1 MQRVPQWA
9 ARESAAPATALKSF
23 DVEYDVIVV
32 GAGGGGLPAALFSRW
47 LGNSVALV
55 EKADTVGGTARKAA
69 FWYWVPNNRPM
80 RDAGLVD
87 DKDDCLRYM
96 ARLAR
101 PERYNPN
108 APMLGLEQWEFEAFE
123 AIYESAS
130 PAAEL
135 LHERGALRYRHC
147 ADVTDYWAEL
157 PENKAPRGRVL
168 VPEGACESM
177 SDGGKVAIESMHT
190 AALRDGVQVMTGVR
204 VQRLVRNMHGEV
216 VGVQG
221 TRATGE
227 KLTLGARKGVIFATG
242 GFTHD
247 AALRTN
253 FLHAPF
259 VGGCAARTNE
269 GDFVRMASA
278 AGAQL
283 RNMNYAWMC
292 PVALERVAAGGDD
305 FTGTFSV
312 GGDSMLWVN
321 KTGHRVVNEKLAY
334 NEIAQRF
341 FEWDPQRAE
350 YPNFVQ
356 IAVWDRRSQEHS
368 ASSEYGRLIRPG
380 AGNEAFELRG
390 ETLDELTQAIRD
402 RLQKYAHLTGNAR
415 LSDDFAINL
424 RASIARFNAFAREG
438 RDHDFLRGDR
448 AVERMFNGPTG
459 EPYGHDNPTLYP
471 LAGSGPYYAALV
483 AGGTLDTKGGPLADA
498 NGQVLDD
505 VGNPIPGL
513 YGVGNCVASASARAY
528 WAGGGTLG
536 PIIAFAWRATHAADA
551 QRVRSVMPVEATAG

>member
-1 MQRVPQWA
+1 MHQSLTWA
-9 ARESAAPATALKSF
+9 RRETAAPGPQPAAF
-23 DVEYDVIVV
+23 DGEFDVIVV
-32 GAGGGGLPAALFSRW
+32 GAGGGGLPAALFARW
-47 LGNSVALV
+47 LGNSVVIV
-55 EKADTVGGTARKAA
+55 EKADVVGGTARKAA

-80 RDAGLVD
+80 REAGLID

-101 PERYNPN
+101 PERYQPD
-108 APMLGLEQWEFEAFE
+108 APLLGLELWEYEAFE
-123 AIYESAS
+123 AIYESAA
-130 PAAEL
+130 PAAQA

-147 ADVTDYWAEL
+147 ADVTDYWAEM

-168 VPEGACESM
+168 LPADACESM
-177 SDGGKVAIESMHT
+177 SDGGKVAVESMQA
-190 AALRDGVQVMTGVR
+190 AALRDGVQIMTGVR
-204 VQRLVRNMHGEV
+204 VQRVIRNGIGEV
-216 VGVQG
+216 AGVQA
-221 TRATGE
+221 TRASGE
-227 KLTLGARKGVIFATG
+227 QVTLRARKAVIFATG

-247 AALRTN
+247 PALRAN

-259 VGGCAARTNE
+259 IGGCAARSNE
-269 GDFVRMASA
+269 GDFVRIASA

-321 KTGHRVVNEKLAY
+321 KTGQRVVNEKLAY
-334 NEIAQRF
+334 NEIAQTF

-356 IAVWDRRSQEHS
+356 IAIWDQRSQQHC
-368 ASSEYGRLIRPG
+368 ASTEYGRLIRPS

-390 ETLDELTQAIRD
+390 ETLDELTDAIRE
-402 RLQKYAHLTGNAR
+402 RLHKYAHLTGNAQ
-415 LSDDFAINL
+415 LGDDFATNL
-424 RASIARFNAFAREG
+424 RASIARFNTFAREG
-438 RDHDFLRGDR
+438 KDHDFRRGER
-448 AVERMFNGPTG
+448 LVERMFNGPTG
-459 EPYGHDNPTLYP
+459 EPLAHGNPTLYP
-471 LAGSGPYYAALV
+471 LADTGPYYAALV
-483 AGGTLDTKGGPLADA
+483 AGGTLDTKGGPLTNASA
-498 NGQVLDD
+498 QVLNDL
-505 VGNPIPGL
+505 GEPIPGL

-536 PIIAFAWRATHAADA
+536 PIIAFAWRAAHAAHN
-551 QRVRSVMPVEATAG
+551 EAIKQTAPAEAALG

>member
-1 MQRVPQWA
+1 MHQSLKWA
-9 ARESAAPATALKSF
+9 RRETAAPATQPAACDGEF
-23 DVEYDVIVV
+23 DVVVV
-32 GAGGGGLPAALFSRW
+32 GAGGGGLPAALFARW

-55 EKADTVGGTARKAA
+55 EKAGTVGGTARKAA

-80 RDAGLVD
+80 REAGLVD

-101 PERYNPN
+101 PERYQPD
-108 APMLGLEQWEFEAFE
+108 APLLGLEPWEYDAFE

-130 PAAEL
+130 PAAEA

-147 ADVTDYWAEL
+147 ADVTDYWAEM

-168 VPEGACESM
+168 LPADACESM
-177 SDGGKVAIESMHT
+177 SDGGKVAVESMQA
-190 AALRDGVQVMTGVR
+190 AALRDGVQIMTGVR
-204 VQRLVRNMHGEV
+204 VQRIVRNGTGEV

-221 TRATGE
+221 TRASGE
-227 KLTLGARKGVIFATG
+227 PLTLSARKAVIFATG

-247 AALRTN
+247 PVLRAN

-259 VGGCAARTNE
+259 VGGCATRSNE
-269 GDFVRMASA
+269 GDFVRIASA

-292 PVALERVAAGGDD
+292 PVALEHVAAGGDD

-321 KTGHRVVNEKLAY
+321 KTGQRVVNEKLAY
-334 NEIAQRF
+334 NEIAQTF

-356 IAVWDRRSQEHS
+356 IAIWDQRSQQHC
-368 ASSEYGRLIRPG
+368 ASTEYGRLIRPG

-390 ETLDELTQAIRD
+390 ETLEELTGAIRE
-402 RLQKYAHLTGNAR
+402 RLQRYAHLTGNAQLR
-415 LSDDFAINL
+415 DDFTTNL
-424 RASIARFNAFAREG
+424 RASITRFNTFAREG
-438 RDHDFLRGDR
+438 KDHDFQRGDR
-448 AVERMFNGPTG
+448 LVERMFNGPTG
-459 EPYGHDNPTLYP
+459 EPLEHGNPTLYP
-471 LAGSGPYYAALV
+471 FSDTGPYYAALV
-483 AGGTLDTKGGPLADA
+483 AGGTLDTKGGPLTNASA
-498 NGQVLDD
+498 QVLDD
-505 VGNPIPGL
+505 LGEPIPGL

-536 PIIAFAWRATHAADA
+536 PILAFAWRAAHAAHD
-551 QRVRSVMPVEATAG
+551 EAVKQTVPAEAAPG

>member
-1 MQRVPQWA
+1 MHRSLNWAGRETGVPVTQPA
-9 ARESAAPATALKSF
+9 AYDGEV
-23 DVEYDVIVV
+23 DVVVV
-32 GAGGGGLPAALFSRW
+32 GAGGGGLPAALFARW

-55 EKADTVGGTARKAA
+55 EKTDIVGGTARKAA

-80 RDAGLVD
+80 REAGLVD
-87 DKDDCLRYM
+87 EKDDCLRYM

-101 PERYNPN
+101 PERYQPD
-108 APMLGLEQWEFEAFE
+108 APMLGLEPWEYEAFE

-130 PAAEL
+130 PAAEA

-147 ADVTDYWAEL
+147 ADVTDYWAEI

-168 VPEGACESM
+168 VPADACESM
-177 SDGGKVAIESMHT
+177 SDGGKVAIGSMQA
-190 AALRDGVQVMTGVR
+190 AALRDGVQIMTGVR
-204 VQRLVRNMHGEV
+204 VQRIVRNGKGEV

-221 TRATGE
+221 TRAGGE
-227 KLTLGARKGVIFATG
+227 QLTLRARKAVIFATG

-247 AALRTN
+247 PALRAN

-259 VGGCAARTNE
+259 VGGCAARSNE
-269 GDFVRMASA
+269 GDFVRIASA

-292 PVALERVAAGGDD
+292 PVALERAVAGSDD

-321 KTGHRVVNEKLAY
+321 KSGRRVVNEKLAY
-334 NEIAQRF
+334 NEIAQSF

-356 IAVWDRRSQEHS
+356 VAIWDQRSQQHS
-368 ASSEYGRLIRPG
+368 ASTEYGRLIRPG

-390 ETLDELTQAIRD
+390 ETLDELTDAIRE
-402 RLQKYAHLTGNAR
+402 RLQKYVHLTGNVQ
-415 LSDDFAINL
+415 LGDDFTTNL
-424 RASIARFNAFAREG
+424 RASIARFNLFAREG
-438 RDHDFLRGDR
+438 KDHDFHRGDR
-448 AVERMFNGPTG
+448 LVERMFNGPTG
-459 EPYGHDNPTLYP
+459 EPLDHGNPTLHP
-471 LAGSGPYYAALV
+471 VSETGPYYAALV
-483 AGGTLDTKGGPLADA
+483 AGGTLDTKGGPLTNA
-498 NGQVLDD
+498 NAQVLDD
-505 VGNPIPGL
+505 QGEAIPGL

-536 PIIAFAWRATHAADA
+536 PIIAFAWRAAHAAHDEA
-551 QRVRSVMPVEATAG
+551 IKETLPVEAAVG

>member
-1 MQRVPQWA
+1 MQRDSQWA
-9 ARESAAPATALKSF
+9 ARETAAPAISPASF
-23 DVEYDVIVV
+23 DGECDVIVV
-32 GAGGGGLPAALFSRW
+32 GAGGGGLPAALFARW
-47 LGNSVALV
+47 LGNSVTLV

-80 RDAGLVD
+80 REAGLLD
-87 DKDDCLRYM
+87 DKEDCLRYM

-101 PERYNPN
+101 PERYHPD
-108 APMLGLEQWEFEAFE
+108 APRLGLEQWEYEAFE

-168 VPEGACESM
+168 VPADACESM
-177 SDGGKVAIESMHT
+177 SDGGKVAVESMR
-190 AALRDGVQVMTGVR
+190 AAAVRDGVQIITGVR
-204 VQRLVRNMHGEV
+204 VQRLVQNGNGEV

-227 KLTLGARKGVIFATG
+227 TLSLGARKGVIFATG

-247 AALRTN
+247 PALRAN

-269 GDFVRMASA
+269 GDFVRLASA

-292 PVALERVAAGGDD
+292 PVAIERVAAGGDD

-321 KTGHRVVNEKLAY
+321 KTGRRVVNEKLAY
-334 NEIAQRF
+334 NEIAQTF
-341 FEWDPQRAE
+341 FTWDPQRAE

-368 ASSEYGRLIRPG
+368 SSTEYGRLIRPTE
-380 AGNEAFELRG
+380 GNEAFELRG
-390 ETLDELTQAIRD
+390 DTLDDLIEAIRV
-402 RLQKYAHLTGNAR
+402 RLQKYAPITGGAR
-415 LSDDFAINL
+415 LSDDFGANL
-424 RASIARFNAFAREG
+424 RASIARFNAFARDG
-438 RDHDFLRGDR
+438 KDPDFLRGDR
-448 AVERMFNGPTG
+448 LVERMFNGPTG
-459 EPYGHDNPTLYP
+459 EPLEHGNPTLYP
-471 LAGSGPYYAALV
+471 LADTGPYYAALV
-483 AGGTLDTKGGPLADA
+483 AGGTLDTKGGPLTNASA
-498 NGQVLDD
+498 QVLND
-505 VGNPIPGL
+505 VGQPIPGL

-536 PIIAFAWRATHAADA
+536 PIIAFAWRAAQAAHAEPL
-551 QRVRSVMPVEATAG
+551 RPVAPAEAAAA

>member
-1 MQRVPQWA
+1 MHQSLKWA
-9 ARESAAPATALKSF
+9 GRETATPAAQPAAC
-23 DVEYDVIVV
+23 DGEYDVVVV
-32 GAGGGGLPAALFSRW
+32 GAGGGGLPAALFARW

-55 EKADTVGGTARKAA
+55 EKADAVGGTARKAA
-69 FWYWVPNNRPM
+69 FWYWVPNNHAM
-80 RDAGLVD
+80 REAGLVD

-101 PERYNPN
+101 PERYQPD
-108 APMLGLEQWEFEAFE
+108 APLLGLEPWEYEAFE

-130 PAAEL
+130 PAAQA

-168 VPEGACESM
+168 LPADACESM
-177 SDGGKVAIESMHT
+177 SDGGKVAVESMQA
-190 AALRDGVQVMTGVR
+190 AALRDGVQIMTGVR
-204 VQRLVRNMHGEV
+204 VQRIVRNGAGEV

-221 TRATGE
+221 TRANGE
-227 KLTLGARKGVIFATG
+227 PLTLAARKAVIFATG

-247 AALRTN
+247 PALRAN

-259 VGGCAARTNE
+259 VGGCAARSNE
-269 GDFVRMASA
+269 GDFVRIASA

-321 KTGHRVVNEKLAY
+321 KAGERVVNEKLAY
-334 NEIAQRF
+334 NEIAQTF
-341 FEWDPQRAE
+341 FAWDPQRAE

-356 IAVWDRRSQEHS
+356 IAIWDERSQQHS
-368 ASSEYGRLIRPG
+368 ASTEYGRLIRPRV
-380 AGNEAFELRG
+380 GNEAFELRG
-390 ETLDELTQAIRD
+390 ETLDALTDAIRE
-402 RLQKYAHLTGNAR
+402 RLRKYAHLTGNAQ
-415 LSDDFAINL
+415 LHDDFATHL
-424 RASIARFNAFAREG
+424 RASITRFNAFAREG
-438 RDHDFLRGDR
+438 KDHDFQRGDR
-448 AVERMFNGPTG
+448 LVERMFNGPTG
-459 EPYGHDNPTLYP
+459 EPLDHGNPTLYP
-471 LAGSGPYYAALV
+471 LADSGPYYAALV
-483 AGGTLDTKGGPLADA
+483 AGGTLDTKGGPLTNARA
-498 NGQVLDD
+498 QILDD
-505 VGNPIPGL
+505 LGAPIAGL

-536 PIIAFAWRATHAADA
+536 PIIAFAWRAAHAAHD
-551 QRVRSVMPVEATAG
+551 EAIKQTTPAEAALG

>member
-1 MQRVPQWA
+1 MHQSLKWA
-9 ARESAAPATALKSF
+9 GRETAAPAAQPAAC
-23 DVEYDVIVV
+23 DGEYDVVVV
-32 GAGGGGLPAALFSRW
+32 GAGGGGLPAALFARW

-55 EKADTVGGTARKAA
+55 EKADAVGGTARKAA
-69 FWYWVPNNRPM
+69 FWYWVPNNPPM
-80 RDAGLVD
+80 REAGLVD

-101 PERYNPN
+101 PERYQPD
-108 APMLGLEQWEFEAFE
+108 APLLGLEPWEYEAFE
-123 AIYESAS
+123 AIYENAS
-130 PAAEL
+130 PAAQA

-168 VPEGACESM
+168 LPADACESM
-177 SDGGKVAIESMHT
+177 SDGGKVAVESMQA
-190 AALRDGVQVMTGVR
+190 AALRDGVQIMTGVR
-204 VQRLVRNMHGEV
+204 VQRIVRNGAGEV

-221 TRATGE
+221 TRASGE
-227 KLTLGARKGVIFATG
+227 PLTLAARKAVIFATG

-247 AALRTN
+247 PALRAN

-259 VGGCAARTNE
+259 VGGCAARSNE
-269 GDFVRMASA
+269 GDFVRIASA

-321 KTGHRVVNEKLAY
+321 KAGERVVNEKLAY
-334 NEIAQRF
+334 NEIAQTF
-341 FEWDPQRAE
+341 FAWDPQRAE

-356 IAVWDRRSQEHS
+356 IAIWDERSQQHS
-368 ASSEYGRLIRPG
+368 ASTEYGRLIRPR

-390 ETLDELTQAIRD
+390 ETLDELTDAIRE
-402 RLQKYAHLTGNAR
+402 RLRKYAHLTGNAQ
-415 LSDDFAINL
+415 LHDDFATHL
-424 RASIARFNAFAREG
+424 RASIVRFNAFAREG
-438 RDHDFLRGDR
+438 KDHDFHRGDR
-448 AVERMFNGPTG
+448 LVERMFNGPTG
-459 EPYGHDNPTLYP
+459 EPLDHGNPTLYP
-471 LAGSGPYYAALV
+471 LADSGPYYAALV
-483 AGGTLDTKGGPLADA
+483 AGGTLDTKGGPLTNARA
-498 NGQVLDD
+498 QVLDD
-505 VGNPIPGL
+505 LGAPIAGL

-536 PIIAFAWRATHAADA
+536 PIIAFAWRAAHAAHD
-551 QRVRSVMPVEATAG
+551 EAIKQTMAAEAALG